1 MGFLSQDLEVKPET
15 SVLEALFT
23 HENELG
29 QLIRHYEALLL
40 DPQHDEQEMQKV
52 LAQIE
57 AAHAWEYEVKVKT
70 IIGQLNLT
78 EHLQKPIGSLSG

>member
-1 MGFLSQDLEVKPET
+1 MSFLSQDFEVDPDMT
-15 SVLEALFT
+15 VLEALFT

-40 DPQHDEQEMQKV
+40 DPNHSEEEMQKV
-52 LAQIE
+52 LHHIE
-57 AAHAWEYEVKVKT
+57 DAHAREYEVKVKT

-78 EHLQKPIGSLSG
+78 KHLTQTM